1 MLIHDVA
8 LHLFTMSDFSPQVV
22 SSVFRGPSN
31 RSHVDRALAD
41 IKIFMLYGLAWL
53 QLKKKDKGGSKPRHF
68 YVCFSLHGITMVHM
82 KRSKKKN
89 QNAPT
94 QASQDKIQSRRGI
107 SKTAF
112 GLTLRVSYFPDHSP
126 WLCTDSKRSLVNV
139 VFNPT

>member
-53 QLKKKDKGGSKPRHF
+53 QLKKKKTRGGR
-68 YVCFSLHGITMVHM
+68 
-82 KRSKKKN
+82 
-89 QNAPT
+89 
-94 QASQDKIQSRRGI
+94 SQDIF
-107 SKTAF
+107 TFAF
-112 GLTLRVSYFPDHSP
+112 LFME
-126 WLCTDSKRSLVNV
+126 SLW
-139 VFNPT
+139 FI